1 LENPLLKIENIN
13 VFYGDAQAIWDA
25 SLNVEQYKITALLG
39 SNGAGKSTLLKTIS
53 GMIQPKAGQITFAKK
68 NLIGLKPEKVAGLG
82 ISHVPE
88 GRRLFAGLTVMEN
101 LDLGAY
107 MPEARQRK
115 HESFDYVLGLFP
127 VLKDR
132 INQVAGTLSG
142 GEQQMLA
149 IGRALMTRP
158 SLLLLDEPSLGLA
171 PRIVKLLFDI
181 IKKLNEGGATILLI
195 EQNVRKTLD
204 IADYAYVLRTGVMQ
218 MEGHPEDLIQRTDF
232 RDAFL
237 GKIGK

>member
-1 LENPLLKIENIN
+1 MENPLLEIENVN

-25 SLNVEQYKITALLG
+25 SLIVENNKITALIG

-53 GMIQPKAGQITFAKK
+53 GVIHPRDGQILFAKK
-68 NLIGLKPEKVAGLG
+68 NLAGLKPEKVAALG
-82 ISHVPE
+82 ISHIPE
-88 GRRLFAGLTVMEN
+88 GRRLFDALTVMEN
-101 LDLGAY
+101 LELGAY
-107 MPEARQRK
+107 LPDARLKKQ
-115 HESFDYVLGLFP
+115 ESLDHVFDLFP

-132 INQVAGTLSG
+132 LNQIAGTLSG

-181 IKKLNEGGATILLI
+181 IKKLNDGGATILLV
-195 EQNVRKTLD
+195 EQNVRKTLE

-218 MEGHPEDLIQRTDF
+218 MEGNPEDLIQRTDF

-237 GKIGK
+237 GRIG

>member
-1 LENPLLKIENIN
+1 MENPLLKIENVN

-25 SLNVEQYKITALLG
+25 SLSVENKKITALIG

-53 GMIQPKAGQITFAKK
+53 GVIRPRDGQIRFAEK
-68 NLIGLKPEKVAGLG
+68 NLVGLKPEKVAALG
-82 ISHVPE
+82 ISHIPE
-88 GRRLFAGLTVMEN
+88 GRRLFDELTVMEN
-101 LDLGAY
+101 LELGAY
-107 MPEARQRK
+107 LPDARPKKR
-115 HESFDYVLGLFP
+115 ESLGHVFDLFP
-127 VLKDR
+127 LLKDR
-132 INQVAGTLSG
+132 LNQVAGTLSG

-181 IKKLNEGGATILLI
+181 IKKLNASGATILLV
-195 EQNVRKTLD
+195 EQNVRKTLE

-218 MEGHPEDLIQRTDF
+218 MEGNPEDLLQRTDF

-237 GKIGK
+237 GRIG

>member
-1 LENPLLKIENIN
+1 MANPLLEIENVN

-25 SLNVEQYKITALLG
+25 SLIVENNKITALIG

-53 GMIQPKAGQITFAKK
+53 GVIHPRDGQILFAKK
-68 NLIGLKPEKVAGLG
+68 NLAGLKPEKVAALG
-82 ISHVPE
+82 ISHIPE
-88 GRRLFAGLTVMEN
+88 GRRLFDALTVMEN
-101 LDLGAY
+101 LELGAY
-107 MPEARQRK
+107 LPDARLKKQ
-115 HESFDYVLGLFP
+115 ESLDHVFDLFP

-132 INQVAGTLSG
+132 LNQIAGTLSG

-181 IKKLNEGGATILLI
+181 IKKLNDGGATILLV
-195 EQNVRKTLD
+195 EQNVRKTLE

-218 MEGHPEDLIQRTDF
+218 MEGNPEDLIQRTDF

-237 GKIGK
+237 GRIG

>member
-1 LENPLLKIENIN
+1 MENPLLEIENVN
-13 VFYGDAQAIWDA
+13 VFYGDAQAVWNA
-25 SLNVEQYKITALLG
+25 SLMVERNKITALIG

-53 GMIQPKAGQITFAKK
+53 GVIRPKDGQILFAKK
-68 NLIGLKPEKVAGLG
+68 DLVGLKPEKVAALG
-82 ISHVPE
+82 ISLIPE
-88 GRRLFAGLTVMEN
+88 GRRLFGELTVMEN
-101 LDLGAY
+101 LELGAY
-107 MPEARQRK
+107 LPDARPKKQ
-115 HESFDYVLGLFP
+115 ESLDRVFELFP
-127 VLKDR
+127 LLKDR
-132 INQVAGTLSG
+132 LYQVAGTLSG

-181 IKKLNEGGATILLI
+181 IKKLNDDGATILLV
-195 EQNVRKTLD
+195 EQNVRKTLE

-218 MEGHPEDLIQRTDF
+218 MEGNPEDLIKRTDF

-237 GKIGK
+237 GRIG

>member
-1 LENPLLKIENIN
+1 MENPLLEIENVN

-25 SLNVEQYKITALLG
+25 SLTVESNKITALIG

-53 GMIQPKAGQITFAKK
+53 GVIHPRDGQILFAKK
-68 NLIGLKPEKVAGLG
+68 NLAGLKPEKVAALG
-82 ISHVPE
+82 ISHIPE
-88 GRRLFAGLTVMEN
+88 GRRLFDALTVMEN
-101 LDLGAY
+101 LELGAY
-107 MPEARQRK
+107 LPDARPKKQ
-115 HESFDYVLGLFP
+115 ESLDHVFDLFP

-132 INQVAGTLSG
+132 LNQVAGTLSG

-181 IKKLNEGGATILLI
+181 IKKLNDGGATILLV
-195 EQNVRKTLD
+195 EQNVRKTLE

-218 MEGHPEDLIQRTDF
+218 MEGNPEDLIRRTDF
-232 RDAFL
+232 RAAFL
-237 GKIGK
+237 GRIG

>member
-1 LENPLLKIENIN
+1 MENPLLEIENIN

-25 SLNVEQYKITALLG
+25 SLIVESNKITALIG

-53 GMIQPKAGQITFAKK
+53 GVIRPRDGQIRFAT
-68 NLIGLKPEKVAGLG
+68 NSLVGLKPERIAALG
-82 ISHVPE
+82 ISHIPE
-88 GRRLFAGLTVMEN
+88 GRRLFGELTVMEN
-101 LDLGAY
+101 LELGAY
-107 MPEARQRK
+107 LPEARPKKQ
-115 HESFDYVLGLFP
+115 ESLDHVFELFP

-132 INQVAGTLSG
+132 LYQVAGTLSG

-181 IKKLNEGGATILLI
+181 IKKLNDDGATILLV
-195 EQNVRKTLD
+195 EQNVRKTLE

-218 MEGHPEDLIQRTDF
+218 MEGNPEDLIQRTDF
-232 RDAFL
+232 RAAFL
-237 GKIGK
+237 GRIG

>member
-1 LENPLLKIENIN
+1 LGNPLLEIENVS

-25 SLNVEQYKITALLG
+25 SLTVESNKITALIG

-53 GMIQPKAGQITFAKK
+53 GVIRPKGGQIKYSK
-68 NLIGLKPEKVAGLG
+68 NNLVGLKPEKVAALG
-82 ISHVPE
+82 ISHIPE
-88 GRRLFAGLTVMEN
+88 GRRLFDELTVMEN
-101 LDLGAY
+101 LELGAY
-107 MPEARQRK
+107 LPDARPRK
-115 HESFDYVLGLFP
+115 QESLDHVFDLFP

-132 INQVAGTLSG
+132 LNQVAGTLSG

-181 IKKLNEGGATILLI
+181 IKKLNDGGATILLV
-195 EQNVRKTLD
+195 EQNVRKTLE

-218 MEGHPEDLIQRTDF
+218 MEGNPQDLIQRSDF

-237 GKIGK
+237 GRIG

>member
-1 LENPLLKIENIN
+1 MDNPLLEIGNIN

-25 SLNVEQYKITALLG
+25 SLNVERHKITALLG

-53 GMIQPKAGQITFAKK
+53 GMIRPINGQITFNEK

-101 LDLGAY
+101 LELGAY
-107 MPEARQRK
+107 IPEARQK
-115 HESFDYVLGLFP
+115 IKESLDYVFGLFP

-218 MEGHPEDLIQRTDF
+218 MEGHPEDLIERTDF

>member
-1 LENPLLKIENIN
+1 MENHLLEIKNVN

-25 SLNVEQYKITALLG
+25 SLKVERNKVTTLIG
-39 SNGAGKSTLLKTIS
+39 SNGAGKSTLLKAIS
-53 GMIQPKAGQITFAKK
+53 GILRPSEGEITFEENNLAGQ
-68 NLIGLKPEKVAGLG
+68 KPEKVAGLG
-82 ISHVPE
+82 ISLVPE

-101 LDLGAY
+101 LELGAY
-107 MPEARQRK
+107 LPEARK
-115 HESFDYVLGLFP
+115 LVNESLDHVFGLFP
-127 VLKDR
+127 VLKNR
-132 INQVAGTLSG
+132 TNQIAGTLSG

-181 IKKLNEGGATILLI
+181 IKKLNEGGATILLV
-195 EQNVRKTLD
+195 EQNVRKALE

-218 MEGHPEDLIQRTDF
+218 MEGDPQDLIQKSDF
-232 RDAFL
+232 REAFL
-237 GKIGK
+237 GRIG